1 MTVIIIVVVAGILLL
16 LFMWK
21 QANENNIRKHVI
33 HAEGI
38 EEKVRLFFISDT
50 HARKINEKMIA
61 SITEPIN
68 AVVIG
73 GDFVDRRTSERT
85 IDENIQL
92 LKKLGPVYF
101 VWGNNDKEIG
111 EKKLRQLFQQHQI
124 TIIENDSIELASENK
139 LALSGVIYSPSE
151 QNIKEALNQCK
162 EASTVFVAHNPEQ
175 FPVVYRHFKPLLSL
189 AGHLHGGQIRLGQ
202 YGIQPHGYFNQVDGL
217 YKLVSNG
224 YGTTLLPIRLG
235 AKPECHIIEINFKQ
249 N

>member
-111 EKKLRQLFQQHQI
+111 EKNYVNYFSSIKLQLLKMTQ
-124 TIIENDSIELASENK
+124 
-139 LALSGVIYSPSE
+139 
-151 QNIKEALNQCK
+151 LN
-162 EASTVFVAHNPEQ
+162 
-175 FPVVYRHFKPLLSL
+175 
-189 AGHLHGGQIRLGQ
+189 
-202 YGIQPHGYFNQVDGL
+202 
-217 YKLVSNG
+217 
-224 YGTTLLPIRLG
+224 
-235 AKPECHIIEINFKQ
+235 
-249 N
+249 